1 MFGLSAVV
9 SSVILSEKKKN
20 IEEEDKKRKGGSAN
34 LYQRETEAVEGTGKV
49 NISDV
54 EVPWQKG
61 NKKRGQKEAELK
73 RDRKT

>member
-49 NISDV
+49 NISDG
-54 EVPWQKG
+54 EVP
-61 NKKRGQKEAELK
+61 
-73 RDRKT
+73 